1 MDQST
6 ESTPS
11 QQPSSSD
18 KIGYPKTA
26 KSGKKKVL
34 FGLAGFLSVFL
45 VAGAT
50 YSVLTVTIGQ
60 KASIDTKLAPVEK
73 VETPGTIDADVQ
85 SIVEDEQDYEEESSD
100 AQSQSVIDDV
110 NSTKD
115 LEGEYADS

>member
-6 ESTPS
+6 DPTPS
-11 QQPSSSD
+11 QQPSSD
-18 KIGYPKTA
+18 KIGYPKATQ
-26 KSGKKKVL
+26 SGKKRL
-34 FGLAGFLSVFL
+34 FLGLAAFLSVFL

-60 KASIDTKLAPVEK
+60 KASTDTKLAPVKK
-73 VETPGTIDADVQ
+73 VETPGTIDAEVQ
-85 SIVEDEQDYEEESSD
+85 SIVQDEQDYEEESSD

>member
-6 ESTPS
+6 EPTPS

-18 KIGYPKTA
+18 KIGYSKTT
-26 KSGKKKVL
+26 KSGKKRL
-34 FGLAGFLSVFL
+34 LLGFAGFLSVFL

-50 YSVLTVTIGQ
+50 YSVLSMTLGQ
-60 KASIDTKLAPVEK
+60 KASTGTKIAPVEK
-73 VETPGTIDADVQ
+73 VETPGTIDAEVQ
-85 SIVEDEQDYEEESSD
+85 SIVEDEQNYEEESSD